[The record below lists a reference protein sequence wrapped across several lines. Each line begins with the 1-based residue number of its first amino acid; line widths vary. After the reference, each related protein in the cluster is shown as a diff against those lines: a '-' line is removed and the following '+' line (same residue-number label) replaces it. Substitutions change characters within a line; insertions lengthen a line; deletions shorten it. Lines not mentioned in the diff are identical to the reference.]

1 MEKSKLRKQLI
12 EQRKLIS
19 QQEWNDKSQQICKH
33 LEESNL
39 TRQANVILSYFSFRR
54 EPDLS
59 SLTAS
64 LRSKSWG
71 FPRTVG
77 QSLEWHRYSPDMPL
91 NKGAYGILEPPA
103 DAPSLSAQEV
113 DLILVPC
120 VGCDRRGFRLG
131 YGGGY
136 YDRLFSRSDWANKL
150 AISVV
155 FDYAIVNELAI
166 DPWDKPLTGICTELG
181 IEIFRDI

>member
-1 MEKSKLRKQLI
+1 MEKSELRKQLI
-12 EQRKLIS
+12 ARRRLLFK
-19 QQEWNDKSQQICKH
+19 QEWNYKSQQICKH
-33 LEESNL
+33 LEESDL
-39 TRQANVILSYFSFRR
+39 IQQANVILSYSSFRR

-64 LRSKSWG
+64 LGSKSWG

-77 QSLEWHRYSPDMPL
+77 QSLAWHRYSPDTPL
-91 NKGAYGILEPPA
+91 HKGTYGILEPHA

-120 VGCDRRGFRLG
+120 IGCDRRGYRLG

-136 YDRLFSRSDWANKL
+136 YDRLFSDPEWAKKP
-150 AISVV
+150 AIGIV
-155 FDYAIVNELAI
+155 FADAILNEFAI

-181 IEIFRDI
+181 LDLVRNG